1 MKKKYEEKYLK
12 AKRDNLL
19 YSISLMALEFL
30 ISDSIDKTEKLCLT
44 LQQKVIDVINID
56 DKLEKLRKRRIWL

>member
-19 YSISLMALEFL
+19 YSISLMPLEFL
-30 ISDSIDKTEKLCLT
+30 ISDSIDKRGKLCLI
-44 LQQKVIDVINID
+44 LQQKVFDVIKID
-56 DKLEKLRKRRIWL
+56 DKLEELRKRRIWL

>member
-30 ISDSIDKTEKLCLT
+30 ISDSIDKRGKLCLI
-44 LQQKVIDVINID
+44 LQQKVFDVIKID
-56 DKLEKLRKRRIWL
+56 DKLEELRKRRIWL